1 MALCNSLYEAGIQR
15 FLLQGF
21 TRLDNFVRLL
31 SCLLSVYHCEQLSG
45 AKLEQEEKEKEQELK
60 HSHVPPTLCASEPA
74 LVLYWENGRSD
85 NQFSPLE
92 L

>member
-1 MALCNSLYEAGIQR
+1 MALCHFLYEAGIQR
-15 FLLQGF
+15 CLLQGF

-31 SCLLSVYHCEQLSG
+31 SCLLSVSHCEQLSG
-45 AKLEQEEKEKEQELK
+45 AKLEEEKEQELK
-60 HSHVPPTLCASEPA
+60 HSHVPLILCASEPA
-74 LVLYWENGRSD
+74 LVLYWEKGRSD